1 MIRPKTLATPASK
14 TSVARTPRAGGPRA
28 APKRRG
34 LRAAGRRGAARLVAW
49 AGDPQLSVLLV
60 FFVTVAHV
68 VLWTAILT
76 QLKSAQD
83 VHYDVA
89 EGFAWGQ
96 KFLWGYGKHPPL
108 SGWVAGA
115 WFRLLPA
122 ADWATYLLAMVTVGI
137 GMLLCWMIALKVV
150 DRRRAFL
157 VLVMVAIYPIFN
169 FKGFKYNP
177 DLLQLVT
184 LPLLVLAYLD
194 AFERRSIRSGVLLG
208 IAGALA
214 LMTKYWVVTMIGAI
228 GLAALIH
235 PERMR
240 FLRSPAPWLAIV
252 TMAALMLP
260 HFNWARQSDYAPFR
274 YAGDTY
280 AISSHWQSLQLVW
293 GYVGHN
299 VALLL
304 LPLALAA
311 AVLAWGPRWWA
322 RLSRDPRGFVA
333 QPWSLRDNHA
343 VNRTQALN
351 IWLIQGIV
359 AVGPPLGAF
368 AFNVYI
374 KTDWGISLFFLVPLC
389 VVAIPM
395 LRVPRAALVR
405 LAAIWLVLSLA
416 TLAAAPQIALA
427 TLPRDGHSSQSQLAR
442 ELTEVWHQRFHSRW
456 TVVAG
461 YTDVGEPMTFYSPDH
476 PLPLTPNEPWP
487 SGLTSLAEARRDGFI
502 GVCEAG
508 DWKFEMCEAWMK
520 DNAAA
525 GERIVMT
532 TRRFYDGHAGVQS
545 TWNVYVV
552 PPGAE
557 K

>member
-1 MIRPKTLATPASK
+1 MRRAVPAGRRGVLATA
-14 TSVARTPRAGGPRA
+14 
-28 APKRRG
+28 
-34 LRAAGRRGAARLVAW
+34 RRGAARLVAW
-49 AGDPQLSVLLV
+49 ACEPQLSGMLVLC
-60 FFVTVAHV
+60 FTIAHV
-68 VLWTAILT
+68 IIWTAILT
-76 QLKSAQD
+76 QLKAAQD
-83 VHYDVA
+83 VHFDVA

-108 SGWVAGA
+108 SGWIAGV
-115 WFRLLPA
+115 WFRLLPPV
-122 ADWATYLLAMVTVGI
+122 DWSTYLLAMVTIGV
-137 GMLLCWMIALKVV
+137 GMLLCWAIALRVV
-150 DRRRAFL
+150 HRRRAFF

-194 AFERRSIRSGVLLG
+194 AFEKRSIRSGVLLG

-235 PERMR
+235 PQRMR

-260 HFNWARQSDYAPFR
+260 HFEWARRSDYAPFR

-280 AISSHWQSLQLVW
+280 AISSHWQSLHLVW

-299 VALLL
+299 VALLA

-311 AVLAWGPRWWA
+311 AVLAWGPRWWSLLA
-322 RLSRDPRGFVA
+322 RDPRGFVMR
-333 QPWSLRDNHA
+333 PWSLRDNPA
-343 VNRTQALN
+343 VDREQALN
-351 IWLIQGIV
+351 IWLIQAIV
-359 AVGPPLGAF
+359 AIGPPLGAF

-374 KTDWGISLFFLVPLC
+374 KTDWGISLFFLVPLA
-389 VVAIPM
+389 VIAIPT

-427 TLPRDGHSSQSQLAR
+427 TLPPDARGSHSQLAR

-456 TVVAG
+456 AVVAG

-487 SGLTSLAEARRDGFI
+487 SGLTSLSEAKREGFI
-502 GVCEAG
+502 GVCEAD
-508 DWKFEMCEAWMK
+508 DWKFAACETWMK
-520 DNAAA
+520 DNAAVA
-525 GERIVMT
+525 ERIVMT
-532 TRRFYDGHAGVQS
+532 TRRFFNGRAGMQS

>member
-1 MIRPKTLATPASK
+1 VLAS
-14 TSVARTPRAGGPRA
+14 
-28 APKRRG
+28 
-34 LRAAGRRGAARLVAW
+34 GRRGAARLAAW
-49 AGDPQLSVLLV
+49 ACDPQLSVLLV
-60 FFVTVAHV
+60 LFFAVAHV

-76 QLKSAQD
+76 QLKAAQD

-108 SGWVAGA
+108 SGWVAGV
-115 WFRLLPA
+115 WFRLLPPV
-122 ADWATYLLAMVTVGI
+122 DWATYLLAMVTVGI
-137 GMLLCWMIALKVV
+137 GMVLCWLIALRVV

-194 AFERRSIRSGVLLG
+194 AFEKRTIRSGVLLG
-208 IAGALA
+208 VAGALA

-235 PERMR
+235 PQRIL

-252 TMAALMLP
+252 TMVALMLP
-260 HFNWARQSDYAPFR
+260 HFDWARQSDFAPFR

-280 AISSHWQSLQLVW
+280 AISSHWQSLQLAW

-299 VALLL
+299 LALLV

-322 RLSRDPRGFVA
+322 LLARDPRGFVTR
-333 QPWSLRDNHA
+333 PWSLQNNPSVRRD
-343 VNRTQALN
+343 QALN

-359 AVGPPLGAF
+359 AVGPPVGALV
-368 AFNVYI
+368 FNVYL
-374 KTDWGISLFFLVPLC
+374 KTDWGISLFFLVPLSLI
-389 VVAIPM
+389 AIPA
-395 LRVPRAALVR
+395 LRVPRVALVR
-405 LAAIWLVLSLA
+405 LAAIWLVLSLI
-416 TLAAAPQIALA
+416 TLALSPQIAIA
-427 TLPRDGHSSQSQLAR
+427 TMPRDANGNIGHGSHSQLAR
-442 ELTEVWHQRFHSRW
+442 ELTEVWHRRFHTRW
-456 TVVAG
+456 SVVAG

-487 SGLTSLAEARRDGFI
+487 SGLTSLAEAKRDGFI
-502 GVCEAG
+502 GVCEVG
-508 DWKFEMCEAWMK
+508 DWKLAMCEAWMK

-532 TRRFYDGHAGVQS
+532 TRRFYKNGPGAQS

-552 PPGAE
+552 PPGVE